1 MIHTF
6 KILGSALMLKTSGY
20 NECQYHQD
28 MGMGIQIKA
37 DCAVDKRSLA
47 EETSLPLLDGLS

>member
-1 MIHTF
+1 
-6 KILGSALMLKTSGY
+6 
-20 NECQYHQD
+20 